1 MAAYCVSFLV
11 IAFAFL
17 YRARG
22 GFNTLGGGTQ
32 AARLVFWVLPITLW
46 AATVDY
52 RMAILCGIGSFL
64 GLMMPH
70 GWAFGDTK
78 PLHVL
83 GMAAIGLARLS
94 LILAPLAWFNHSLVW
109 FFPIG
114 LLHGLVY
121 YFGNKWLFKY
131 DIPLKWNEAKFTD
144 GGTSWGEILTGAVFG
159 AVFACVYLTA

>member
-1 MAAYCVSFLV
+1 MKNNTHKLS
-11 IAFAFL
+11 AFL
-17 YRARG
+17 PQITKV
-22 GFNTLGGGTQ
+22 FFIVLILNFLGGCVNDEIKHIPNKLR
-32 AARLVFWVLPITLW
+32 APAYPLITI
-46 AATVDY
+46 DPY
-52 RMAILCGIGSFL
+52 IN
-64 GLMMPH
+64 

-121 YFGNKWLFKY
+121 YCGNKWLFKY
-131 DIPLKWNEAKFTD
+131 DIPLKWNEARFTD